1 MKVLQIVEP
10 GIDGVFRHVQGLSR
24 FLAASGVGVSLAYS
38 DVRGSVGLER
48 LVAEVHA
55 GGGQTLN
62 LRVGNKPG
70 LSDLV
75 AAAQLRQL
83 IQALCPDVLHAHS
96 SKAGGLL
103 RLPFVA
109 PRRAPV
115 FYTPHAY
122 YGMAGRRGAGPWL
135 FDGIERLLSRRG
147 TTINISTDEAAFASQ
162 RLGLLALRQR
172 VIHNP
177 VQVSKF
183 TPASPEEK
191 HAARLALGIPPGAV
205 VLGTAGRMCF
215 QKDPETLYRAI
226 APLLRQR
233 PELRLLHLGQGEL
246 LGLLEEVCRE
256 LGITEQVVFCGY
268 QEDPLCFY
276 HALDGLVMSS
286 LYEAGWPIVI
296 LEAMACDLP
305 FVSSLAP
312 GTSGID
318 RAGLSHCWTA
328 PARSVAGFETA
339 LRALLDDLVLQRP
352 SNHRQTALTRFSPE
366 VCYGAVLDEYRK
378 ATQGSAASARERP
391 VAEEAASARME

>member
-10 GIDGVFRHVQGLSR
+10 GIDGVFRHVEGLSR
-24 FLAASGVGVSLAYS
+24 FLRDSGVGVSLAYS
-38 DVRGSVGLER
+38 DVRGSIGLQR
-48 LVAEVHA
+48 LVAEVQA
-55 GGGQTLN
+55 SGGRTLN

-70 LSDLV
+70 LADLG
-75 AAAQLRQL
+75 AAAQLHQL
-83 IQALCPDVLHAHS
+83 IKELRPDVLHAHS

-109 PRRAPV
+109 PRSAPL

-147 TTINISTDEAAFASQ
+147 TTINISTDEATFASE
-162 RLGLLALRQR
+162 RLGLLPPRQR

-183 TPASPEEK
+183 TPASPEHK
-191 HAARLALGIPPGAV
+191 MAARRALGISPEAI

-246 LGLLEEVCRE
+246 LGLLQGLCKE
-256 LGITEQVVFCGY
+256 LGITGQVVFCGY
-268 QEDPLCFY
+268 QEDPRCFY

-328 PARSVAGFETA
+328 PARSVAGFEAA
-339 LRALLDDLVLQRP
+339 LRALLDDLMLQRP
-352 SNHRQTALTRFSPE
+352 SNHRATALTRFSPE
-366 VCYGAVLDEYRK
+366 VCYGAVLNEYQK
-378 ATQGSAASARERP
+378 AAQGNAATSPKRPVERGVASARLE
-391 VAEEAASARME
+391 